1 MEGFLIPVG
10 MTIGSILVGSVGYM
24 IRNILTRLTALEKL
38 PMVTEPQVRQI
49 IADKID
55 PVREDVHEIR
65 KSVDYI
71 LNLFY
76 NSRNH

>member
-1 MEGFLIPVG
+1 MEYLIPGV
-10 MTIGSILVGSVGYM
+10 MLSGSILIGSVGYM
-24 IRNILTRLTALEKL
+24 IRNILTRLSALEKL

-49 IADKID
+49 LADKID

-65 KSVDYI
+65 KSMDYI

-76 NSRNH
+76 NSKNH